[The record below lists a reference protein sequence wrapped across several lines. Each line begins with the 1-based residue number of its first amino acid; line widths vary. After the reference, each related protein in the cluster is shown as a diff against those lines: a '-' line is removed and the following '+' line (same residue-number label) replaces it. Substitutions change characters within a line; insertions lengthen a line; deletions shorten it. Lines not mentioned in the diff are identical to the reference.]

1 MRSSYSQTKQKKQ
14 SRRAASVVRDRS
26 LGLESV
32 LKLKKPERPQS
43 GAQDCI
49 VLFQR
54 GLCDSCRK
62 LSFFLS
68 FFLYDQILDLIL
80 DLILDQILDLILF

>member
-1 MRSSYSQTKQKKQ
+1 MGISPE
-14 SRRAASVVRDRS
+14 A
-26 LGLESV
+26 
-32 LKLKKPERPQS
+32 KKPERPQS

-49 VLFQR
+49 VLFQC
-54 GLCDSCRK
+54 GLCDRCRE